1 MYLSM
6 PLSLA
11 KPLTT
16 FEFTWTCLG
25 SGAWLTAVVPG
36 AASKVMVD
44 CVHSTHRQGAMP
56 GLLVVPTYLA
66 PGCPLAPNL
75 LIVTDPSILLLRDIH
90 IFKT

>member
-1 MYLSM
+1 M
-6 PLSLA
+6 PSSLA

-44 CVHSTHRQGAMP
+44 CVHSPAGGNARPASGAHLPAPWMPTGPQSTHRPSSFYFAVQGY
-56 GLLVVPTYLA
+56 TYL
-66 PGCPLAPNL
+66 
-75 LIVTDPSILLLRDIH
+75 
-90 IFKT
+90 